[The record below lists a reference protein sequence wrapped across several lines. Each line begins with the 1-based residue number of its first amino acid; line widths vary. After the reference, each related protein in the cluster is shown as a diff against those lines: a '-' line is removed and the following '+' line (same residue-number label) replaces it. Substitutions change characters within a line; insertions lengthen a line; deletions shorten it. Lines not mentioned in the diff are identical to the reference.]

1 MPRELEFRFTTNTRE
16 DTEAVARTRDIQ
28 LKSGD
33 LTLNE
38 LRSLSGRPLIEAAEA
53 DMPIIVAGAGAYLVT
68 ETGLKPF
75 EEALGGLDT
84 SGETQEE
91 PKPEIENVLDNAKNN
106 VEQLRESLENDSEE
120 NEDSEKA
127 VGELK
132 QFLRFI
138 KKSPTRAFNFREVP
152 VIYADVLNKFV
163 EQKDYDS
170 ARWYAERYLA

>member
-1 MPRELEFRFTTNTRE
+1 
-16 DTEAVARTRDIQ
+16 
-28 LKSGD
+28 
-33 LTLNE
+33 
-38 LRSLSGRPLIEAAEA
+38 
-53 DMPIIVAGAGAYLVT
+53 MPIIVAGSGAYLVT

-84 SGETQEE
+84 SGEIEEE
-91 PKPEIENVLDNAKNN
+91 PKKEIENTLDNATNN
-106 VEQLRESLENDSEE
+106 VEELRESVE
-120 NEDSEKA
+120 NENEESEKA

-138 KKSPTRAFNFREVP
+138 KKSPSRPFNFREVP

-170 ARWYAERYLA
+170 ARWYAERYLV